1 MIVSKQFEVLNEAV
15 PTATVIGCLL
25 NPDNPNSE
33 INERGPGATR
43 RLHRELEVLHARRIL
58 ESIIL
63 VIAITGRDASLCD
76 EGRSPN
82 GCSATRCAIGLTHS
96 ERI

>member
-33 INERGPGATR
+33 IQRERPRRPRAGCIENLKCCMPGAFWN
-43 RLHRELEVLHARRIL
+43 
-58 ESIIL
+58 
-63 VIAITGRDASLCD
+63 
-76 EGRSPN
+76 RSF
-82 GCSATRCAIGLTHS
+82 L
-96 ERI
+96 